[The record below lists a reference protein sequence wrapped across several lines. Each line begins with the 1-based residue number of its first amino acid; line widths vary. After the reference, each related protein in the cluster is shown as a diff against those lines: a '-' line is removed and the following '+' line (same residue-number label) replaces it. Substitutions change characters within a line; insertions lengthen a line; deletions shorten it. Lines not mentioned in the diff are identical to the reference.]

1 MIYYATTKH
10 ANKLANTG
18 RELLKPSLAHAPID
32 RKVRCLFATLGLALS
47 AFATAAV
54 ASQVVEMEQIYV
66 VAQRDTRAINVIT
79 AETIAAAQPGSTAFK
94 LINNLPGVNFQAAD
108 AFGAYEW
115 ANEVSLRGFATG
127 QIGYTLDGLPLGN
140 ANYSNNNGLA
150 AHRAIDSE
158 NLELVS
164 VAPGSG
170 ALDTASNSALGGAI
184 LLKSSDPEDQ
194 YGWRGTQMLGSHHA
208 VRTHVRLDTGAMLSG
223 TKAYFSVSSTT
234 SDKWKGAGSPGQ
246 SPFGFMARDD
256 GDSVTGGGAKW
267 GNYHDQ
273 FNTKIVHVAGN
284 NRVSFFYN
292 YSDKREN
299 DYADLTLPVYKQR
312 GRYFDNYT
320 DWQDARRDT
329 REEAYY
335 GSAVGYRNDHL
346 ASLAIDLRPSNA
358 TRLEITPYFHR
369 NLGNGDWH
377 VPYYTGDMMEE
388 LKFRRSTYEIH
399 RSGVN
404 SKLTLKTGNHELA
417 AGLWL
422 ERNKYDNRR
431 TLYNLYDWT
440 ISPTV
445 NFDSARLLFNRHFD
459 TDTAQYFVQ
468 DTLNLRGGALRLSAG
483 AKGMRVRT
491 DFNDRLGIFQNNSLV
506 TEKTFLPQIGAN
518 YLLTGR
524 EELFLNYAENLA
536 AKPITAFTTRVF
548 DPDIKAEHSK
558 TWEAGIRTLR
568 ENFEAAL
575 ALYKVDYSDRQLL
588 IANCALQGTCPT
600 MLANVG
606 KVTTQGIEASALWR
620 PNIRIS
626 WYNALTFNDSRY
638 ASDYVSG
645 GINVN
650 ATGKTVVNAPN
661 WMFVTD
667 IAYESGGFFAGLNGK
682 YNGERYASYTND
694 LKVPA
699 YTLWNLVL
707 GYKQKRLGDIR
718 DFKVQL
724 NVDNL
729 TDEDYLGSIGSSG
742 IYTSDPTGASTYFQ
756 AGAPRGL
763 YVSVQGRY

>member
-1 MIYYATTKH
+1 MAIDIRNPTHSRTNGQVYMIFRSALG
-10 ANKLANTG
+10 AAW
-18 RELLKPSLAHAPID
+18 
-32 RKVRCLFATLGLALS
+32 CLT
-47 AFATAAV
+47 AV
-54 ASQVVEMEQIYV
+54 ASATELETVYV
-66 VAQRDTRAINVIT
+66 VGQRDTRAINVVT
-79 AETIAAAQPGSTAFK
+79 AETIGGVQTGSTAFK

-115 ANEVSLRGFATG
+115 ANEVSMRGFATG

-158 NLELVS
+158 NLARVS

-170 ALDTASNSALGGAI
+170 TLDTASNSALGGSI
-184 LLKSSDPEDQ
+184 LLKSGDPDDQ
-194 YGWRGTQMLGSHHA
+194 YGWRGTQMLGSHNA
-208 VRTHVRLDTGAMLSG
+208 ARTFVRLDTGKWSSG
-223 TKAYFSVSSTT
+223 TKAFFSVSSTT

-246 SPFGFMARDD
+246 APLGFLARDD

-273 FNTKIVHVAGN
+273 FNTKIAHAAGN
-284 NRVSFFYN
+284 NKISFFYN

-299 DYADLTLPVYKQR
+299 DYADLTLPVYRQR
-312 GRYFDNYT
+312 GRNFDNYT

-346 ASLAIDLRPSNA
+346 ASLAIDLRPNDA

-377 VPYYTGDMMEE
+377 VPYYTDDTMEE

-404 SKLTLKTGNHELA
+404 SKLTLKTGNHELT

-431 TLYNLYDWT
+431 SRYGLYDWT
-440 ISPTV
+440 TSPEV
-445 NFDSARLLFNRHFD
+445 NFDSTTRLFDRHFD

-468 DTLNLRGGALRLSAG
+468 DKLDLLGGALHLSAG

-491 DFNDRLGIFQNNSLV
+491 DFTDRLGIFQNNTLV
-506 TEKTFLPQIGAN
+506 TEKAFLPQVGVN
-518 YLLTGR
+518 YLLNGS
-524 EELFLNYAENLA
+524 EELFFNYAENLA
-536 AKPITAFTTRVF
+536 AKPITAFTTRAF
-548 DPDIKAEHSK
+548 DPNIKAEHSK

-575 ALYKVDYSDRQLL
+575 AIYQVDYSDRQLL
-588 IANCALQGTCPT
+588 IANCSLQGTCPT
-600 MLANVG
+600 VLANVG
-606 KVTTQGIEASALWR
+606 KVETQGVEASALWR
-620 PNIRIS
+620 PNARIS

-638 ASDYVSG
+638 AGDYVSG
-645 GINVN
+645 GVNVN

-661 WMFVTD
+661 WMFVTH
-667 IAYESGGFFAGLNGK
+667 IGYERGGFFAGLNGK
-682 YNGERYASYTND
+682 YNGERYATYTND

-699 YTLWNLVL
+699 FTLWDLAL
-707 GYKQKRLGDIR
+707 GYKQKRLGNIR

-729 TDEDYLGSIGSSG
+729 TDKDYLGSIGSSG
-742 IYTSDPTGASTYFQ
+742 IYTSDPTGANTYFQ
-756 AGAPRGL
+756 VGAPRGV